1 MGEFFKTF
9 LISPGYVIFIILMIP
24 FAVLAGIVY
33 FKSRRAAQLWFNRDT
48 IRFFQPEIKAAFRI
62 GALTMIF
69 IAMLGPYWGRT
80 EQEIPIRGREVY
92 FLIDVSA
99 SMNCEDLQPSR
110 LVKVKREVKKMI
122 SEMTGDRVGL
132 IVFTTDAY
140 VQCPLTSD
148 LNAAMLFLDLIG
160 TAQFSNNGTSFKEA
174 LLTGVNRFIDAEDST
189 ETKKKLSRSLVL
201 ISDGEDFGDSY
212 SSVIDKMQNHDIALF
227 TVGVGTYAGAQVPEM
242 RYGKKVG
249 VKKTQDGQPAISQLK
264 DETLQSLASQ
274 FGTTYLPMNDQF
286 DNLDPILDQIKM
298 LSSQELDREKR
309 LSEVN
314 RYQWFLGLGVI
325 LFVLTMFWMPIRPP
339 QQKQSENN

>member
-1 MGEFFKTF
+1 MTEYLKTF
-9 LISPGYVIFIILMIP
+9 LISPDYLLFIILVIP

-33 FKSRRAAQLWFNRDT
+33 FKTRRAIALWFDKRD
-48 IRFFQPEIKAAFRI
+48 IRFFQPEIKLVFRVL
-62 GALTMIF
+62 ALLLMLV
-69 IAMLGPYWGRT
+69 AMLGPYWGRT
-80 EQEIPIRGREVY
+80 EQEIPMVGREVY

-122 SEMTGDRVGL
+122 SEMRGDRVGL

-148 LNAAMLFLDLIG
+148 LNAATMFLDLIG

-174 LLTGVNRFIDAEDST
+174 LMTGVKRFVPDDSLVVDN
-189 ETKKKLSRSLVL
+189 KKLSRSMVL

-212 SSVIDKMQNHDIALF
+212 SSVITKMQNNNINLF
-227 TVGVGTYAGAQVPEM
+227 TVGVGTYTGAQVPHL

-249 VKKTQDGQPAISQLK
+249 YKKTEEGQIAVSQLK
-264 DETLQSLASQ
+264 DETLQSLATQ
-274 FGTTYLPMNDQF
+274 FGTDYLAMDDQF
-286 DNLDPILDQIKM
+286 VNLDPILDQINM
-298 LSSQELDREKR
+298 LSSLELDREKR

-314 RYQWFLGLGVI
+314 GYQVFLGLGVI
-325 LFVLTMFWMPIRPP
+325 MFVLTMFWMPFNGTKR
-339 QQKQSENN
+339 KSTEN